1 MIKAQKKQGIKLS
14 HPNIIKSMFDRLIAN
29 ITLNAKKLKGL
40 PLKLRMRKE
49 CPISPFLFCIVLEFS
64 EQ

>member
-1 MIKAQKKQGIKLS
+1 
-14 HPNIIKSMFDRLIAN
+14 MFDRLIAN